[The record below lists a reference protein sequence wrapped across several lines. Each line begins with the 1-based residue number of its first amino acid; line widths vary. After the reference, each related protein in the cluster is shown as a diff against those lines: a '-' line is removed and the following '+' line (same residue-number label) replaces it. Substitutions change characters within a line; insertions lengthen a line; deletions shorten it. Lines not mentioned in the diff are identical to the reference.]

1 MTAPRSAARQRQTKE
16 TRVAI
21 RLALDGSGRSE
32 IATGLP
38 FLDHL
43 LRALAVHAR
52 FDLDVKASGDLEVD
66 AHHTVEDVALV
77 LGEALA
83 EALGDRSGMTR
94 FGDATVPLDE
104 ARAMVALDCGGRAY
118 AMIDLPLRGP
128 SIGSLPATLVPHFLE
143 TFAARGGLTL
153 HVVGSGRDDHH
164 LAEAAFKALARSL
177 RQACAV
183 DATLADRIASTK

>member
-1 MTAPRSAARQRQTKE
+1 MTPPRLAVRQRQTKE
-16 TRVAI
+16 TRVAV
-21 RLALDGSGRSE
+21 RLALDGGGRSE
-32 IATGLP
+32 VETGLP

-43 LRALAVHAR
+43 LRALAVHGR
-52 FDLDVKASGDLEVD
+52 LDLDVKASGDLEVD

-83 EALGDRSGMTR
+83 EALGDRNGITR

-118 AMIDLPLRGP
+118 AMIDLPLVGP

-164 LAEAAFKALARSL
+164 LTEAAFKALARAL

-183 DATLADRIASTK
+183 DLALADRIASTK

>member
-1 MTAPRSAARQRQTKE
+1 MTAPRSAIRQRQTKE
-16 TRVAI
+16 TKIAV
-21 RLALDGSGRSE
+21 RLALDGGGRSE
-32 IATGLP
+32 VATGLP

-52 FDLDVKASGDLEVD
+52 LDLDVKASGDLEVD

-83 EALGDRSGMTR
+83 EALGDRSGISR

-104 ARAMVALDCGGRAY
+104 ARAMAALDCGGRAY
-118 AMIDLPLRGP
+118 AMIELPLVGP
-128 SIGSLPATLVPHFLE
+128 SLGSLPATLVPHFLE

-153 HVVGSGRDDHH
+153 HVVASGRDDHH
-164 LAEAAFKALARSL
+164 LAEAAFKALARAL
-177 RQACAV
+177 RQACTIDV
-183 DATLADRIASTK
+183 TLADRIASTK

>member
-1 MTAPRSAARQRQTKE
+1 MALRSAARQRQTKE
-16 TRVAI
+16 TRIAV
-21 RLALDGSGRSE
+21 RLALDGSGRHE
-32 IATGLP
+32 VETGLP

-52 FDLDVKASGDLEVD
+52 LDLDITASGDLEVD

-83 EALGDRSGMTR
+83 EALGDRSGITR
-94 FGDATVPLDE
+94 FGDASVPLDE

-118 AMIDLPLRGP
+118 AMIDLPLQGP
-128 SIGSLPATLVPHFLE
+128 SIGTLPATLVPHFLE

-153 HVVGSGRDDHH
+153 HVVAAGRDDHH
-164 LAEAAFKALARSL
+164 LAEAAFKALARAL

-183 DATLADRIASTK
+183 DATLAHRMASTK

>member
-1 MTAPRSAARQRQTKE
+1 MTAPRSAIRQRRTKE
-16 TRVAI
+16 TNIAV
-21 RLALDGSGRSE
+21 RLTLDGSGSNE
-32 IATGLP
+32 VATGLP

-43 LRALAVHAR
+43 LRAVAVHAR
-52 FDLDVKASGDLEVD
+52 LDLDVKASGDLEVD

-83 EALGDRSGMTR
+83 EALGDRSGIAR

-104 ARAMVALDCGGRAY
+104 ARVMVALDCGGRAY
-118 AMIDLPLRGP
+118 AVVDLPLQGP
-128 SIGSLPATLVPHFLE
+128 SIGSFPATLVPHFLE

-164 LAEAAFKALARSL
+164 LAEAAFKALARAL
-177 RQACAV
+177 RLGCAV
-183 DATLADRIASTK
+183 DATLANRVASTK

>member
-1 MTAPRSAARQRQTKE
+1 VTAPRSAARQRQTKE
-16 TRVAI
+16 TRIAV
-21 RLALDGSGRSE
+21 RLALDGSGRNE
-32 IATGLP
+32 VATGLP

-52 FDLDVKASGDLEVD
+52 LDLELTATGDLEVD

-83 EALGDRSGMTR
+83 EALGDRSGITR

-104 ARAMVALDCGGRAY
+104 ARIMVALDCGGRAY
-118 AMIDLPLRGP
+118 AMIDLPLQGP

-153 HVVGSGRDDHH
+153 HVVGAGRDDHH
-164 LAEAAFKALARSL
+164 LAEATFKALARAL

>member
-16 TRVAI
+16 TRIAI
-21 RLALDGSGRSE
+21 GLALDGSGRSE
-32 IATGLP
+32 VDTGLP

-52 FDLDVKASGDLEVD
+52 LDLEVKASGDLEVD

-83 EALGDRSGMTR
+83 EALGERGGIAR

-104 ARAMVALDCGGRAY
+104 ARVMVALDCGGRAY
-118 AMIDLPLRGP
+118 AMIDLPLQGP

-153 HVVGSGRDDHH
+153 HIVGSGRDDHH
-164 LAEAAFKALARSL
+164 LAEAAFKALARAL
-177 RQACAV
+177 RQGCAV
-183 DATLADRIASTK
+183 DAALADRIASTK

>member
-1 MTAPRSAARQRQTKE
+1 VTSPRAAARERQTNE
-16 TRVAI
+16 TRVAV
-21 RLALDGSGRSE
+21 RLVLDGTGRHQIS
-32 IATGLP
+32 TGLP
-38 FLDHL
+38 LLDHL
-43 LRALAVHAR
+43 LRALAVHGR
-52 FDLDVKASGDLEVD
+52 LDLDLTATGDLEVD

-77 LGEALA
+77 LGEALS
-83 EALGDRSGMTR
+83 EALGDRGGISR

-104 ARAMVALDCGGRAY
+104 ARALAALDCGGRAY

-153 HVVGSGRDDHH
+153 HVLGSGRDDHH
-164 LAEAAFKALARSL
+164 LAEAAFKAMARAL

-183 DATLADRIASTK
+183 DATLADRVASTK

>member
-1 MTAPRSAARQRQTKE
+1 VTSPRSAVRQRQTKE
-16 TRVAI
+16 TKIAV

-32 IATGLP
+32 VATGLP

-43 LRALAVHAR
+43 LRALSVHAR
-52 FDLDVKASGDLEVD
+52 LDLDVKASGDLEVD

-83 EALGDRSGMTR
+83 EALGDRSGITR

-118 AMIDLPLRGP
+118 AMIDLPLQGP
-128 SIGSLPATLVPHFLE
+128 LIGSLPATLVAHFLE
-143 TFAARGGLTL
+143 TLAARGGLTL

-164 LAEAAFKALARSL
+164 LAEATFKALARAL
-177 RQACAV
+177 RQGCAV

>member
-1 MTAPRSAARQRQTKE
+1 
-16 TRVAI
+16 
-21 RLALDGSGRSE
+21 
-32 IATGLP
+32 
-38 FLDHL
+38 
-43 LRALAVHAR
+43 VHAR
-52 FDLDVKASGDLEVD
+52 LDLDVQASGDLEVD

-83 EALGDRSGMTR
+83 EALGDRRGITR

-118 AMIDLPLRGP
+118 AMVDLPLQGP
-128 SIGSLPATLVPHFLE
+128 SIGSLPVTLVPHFLE
-143 TFAARGGLTL
+143 TLAARGGLTL

-164 LAEAAFKALARSL
+164 LAEAAFKALARAL

-183 DATLADRIASTK
+183 DVTLADRIASTK

>member
-1 MTAPRSAARQRQTKE
+1 VSAPRSAARQRQTKE
-16 TRVAI
+16 TRVAV

-52 FDLDVKASGDLEVD
+52 LDLDVKASGDLEVD

-83 EALGDRSGMTR
+83 EALGERNGITR

-104 ARAMVALDCGGRAY
+104 ARVMVALDCGGRAY
-118 AMIDLPLRGP
+118 AMIDLPLQGP

-164 LAEAAFKALARSL
+164 LAEAAFKALARAL
-177 RQACAV
+177 RQGCAV

>member
-1 MTAPRSAARQRQTKE
+1 VTAPRSAARQRQTKE
-16 TRVAI
+16 TRIAV
-21 RLALDGSGRSE
+21 RLGLDGSGRNE
-32 IATGLP
+32 VETGVP

-52 FDLDVKASGDLEVD
+52 LDLDVRASGDLEVD

-83 EALGDRSGMTR
+83 EALGDRSGITR

-104 ARAMVALDCGGRAY
+104 ARAMVALDCGGRPY
-118 AMIDLPLRGP
+118 AVIELPLQGP

-153 HVVGSGRDDHH
+153 HVVGAGRDDHH
-164 LAEAAFKALARSL
+164 LAEAAFKALARAL

-183 DATLADRIASTK
+183 DATLTDRIASTK

>member
-1 MTAPRSAARQRQTKE
+1 VTAPRSAVRQRQTKE
-16 TRVAI
+16 TRIAV
-21 RLALDGSGRSE
+21 RLALDGGGRAE
-32 IATGLP
+32 VATGLP

-43 LRALAVHAR
+43 LRALAVHGR
-52 FDLDVKASGDLEVD
+52 LDLDIKASGDLEVD

-83 EALGDRSGMTR
+83 EALGDRGGIRR

-153 HVVGSGRDDHH
+153 HVVGAGRDDHH
-164 LAEAAFKALARSL
+164 LAEAAFKALARAL
-177 RQACAV
+177 RQGCAV
-183 DATLADRIASTK
+183 DATLADRTASTK

>member
-1 MTAPRSAARQRQTKE
+1 VTAPRSAARQRQTKE
-16 TRVAI
+16 TRIAV
-21 RLALDGSGRSE
+21 RLALDGSGRHE
-32 IATGLP
+32 IETGLP

-43 LRALAVHAR
+43 LRALAVHGR
-52 FDLDVKASGDLEVD
+52 LDLDIKAAGDLEVD

-83 EALGDRSGMTR
+83 EALGDRSGITR
-94 FGDATVPLDE
+94 FADATVPLDE

-118 AMIDLPLRGP
+118 AMIDIPLQGP
-128 SIGSLPATLVPHFLE
+128 SIGSLPATLVRHFLE

-153 HVVGSGRDDHH
+153 HVVAAGRDDHH
-164 LAEAAFKALARSL
+164 LAEAAFKALARAL

>member
-1 MTAPRSAARQRQTKE
+1 MALRSAARQRQTKE
-16 TRVAI
+16 TRIAV
-21 RLALDGSGRSE
+21 RLALDGSGRHE
-32 IATGLP
+32 VETGLP

-52 FDLDVKASGDLEVD
+52 LDLDITASGDLEVD

-83 EALGDRSGMTR
+83 EALGDRSGITR

-118 AMIDLPLRGP
+118 AMIDLPLQGP
-128 SIGSLPATLVPHFLE
+128 SIGTLPATLVPHFLE

-153 HVVGSGRDDHH
+153 HVVAAGRDDHH
-164 LAEAAFKALARSL
+164 LAEAAFKALARAL

-183 DATLADRIASTK
+183 DATLAHRIASTK

>member
-1 MTAPRSAARQRQTKE
+1 VTAPRSAARQRQTKE
-16 TRVAI
+16 TRIAV
-21 RLALDGSGRSE
+21 RLALDGSGRHE
-32 IATGLP
+32 VETGLP

-43 LRALAVHAR
+43 LRALAVHGR
-52 FDLDVKASGDLEVD
+52 LDLDIKASGDLEVD

-83 EALGDRSGMTR
+83 EALGDRGGITR
-94 FGDATVPLDE
+94 FADATVPLDE

-118 AMIDLPLRGP
+118 SIIDIPLQGP
-128 SIGSLPATLVPHFLE
+128 SIGSLPATLVAHFLE

-153 HVVGSGRDDHH
+153 HVVAAGRDDHH
-164 LAEAAFKALARSL
+164 LAEAAFKALARAL

>member
-1 MTAPRSAARQRQTKE
+1 VTALRSAARQRQTKE
-16 TRVAI
+16 TRIAV

-32 IATGLP
+32 VATGLP

-43 LRALAVHAR
+43 LRALTVHAR
-52 FDLDVKASGDLEVD
+52 LDLDVQASGDLEVD

-83 EALGDRSGMTR
+83 EALGDRRGITR

-118 AMIDLPLRGP
+118 AMVDLPLQGP

-143 TFAARGGLTL
+143 TLAARGGLTL

-164 LAEAAFKALARSL
+164 LAEAAFKALARAL

-183 DATLADRIASTK
+183 DVTLADRIASTK

>member
-1 MTAPRSAARQRQTKE
+1 MMAARSAVRQRRTKE
-16 TRVAI
+16 TNVAV
-21 RLALDGSGRSE
+21 RLALDGRGTSE
-32 IATGLP
+32 VATGLP

-43 LRALAVHAR
+43 LRAVAVHAR
-52 FDLDVKASGDLEVD
+52 IDLDVEASGDLDVD

-83 EALGDRSGMTR
+83 EALGDRHGIAR

-118 AMIDLPLRGP
+118 AIVELPLRGP
-128 SIGSLPATLVPHFLE
+128 LIGSLPATLVPHFLE

-164 LAEAAFKALARSL
+164 VAEASFKALGRAL
-177 RQACAV
+177 REGCAL
-183 DATLADRIASTK
+183 DATLANRIASTK

>member
-1 MTAPRSAARQRQTKE
+1 MTAPRSAIRQRQTKE
-16 TRVAI
+16 TKIAVQ
-21 RLALDGSGRSE
+21 LGLDGSGRSE
-32 IATGLP
+32 VATGLP

-52 FDLDVKASGDLEVD
+52 LDLDVKATGDLEVD

-83 EALGDRSGMTR
+83 EALGDRSGVTR

-104 ARAMVALDCGGRAY
+104 ARAMAALDCGGRAY
-118 AMIDLPLRGP
+118 ALIELPLVGP
-128 SIGSLPATLVPHFLE
+128 SIGSLPVTLVPHFLE

-153 HVVGSGRDDHH
+153 HVVASGRDDHH
-164 LAEAAFKALARSL
+164 LAEAAFKALARAL
-177 RQACAV
+177 RQACTV
-183 DATLADRIASTK
+183 DVTLADRIASTK

>member
-1 MTAPRSAARQRQTKE
+1 VSAPRSAARQRQTKE
-16 TRVAI
+16 TKVAV

-52 FDLDVKASGDLEVD
+52 LDLDVKASGDLEVD

-83 EALGDRSGMTR
+83 EALGERNGITR

-104 ARAMVALDCGGRAY
+104 ARVMVALDCGGRAY
-118 AMIDLPLRGP
+118 AMIDLPLQGP

-164 LAEAAFKALARSL
+164 LAEAAFKALARAL
-177 RQACAV
+177 RQGCAV

>member
-1 MTAPRSAARQRQTKE
+1 MTAPRLAASQRQTKE
-16 TRVAI
+16 TRVAV

-32 IATGLP
+32 VLTGLP

-52 FDLDVKASGDLEVD
+52 LDLDVDASGDLEVD
-66 AHHTVEDVALV
+66 AHHTMEDVALV

-83 EALGDRSGMTR
+83 EALGDRSGITR

-104 ARAMVALDCGGRAY
+104 ARVMVALDCGGRAY
-118 AMIDLPLRGP
+118 AMIDLPLQGP

-143 TFAARGGLTL
+143 TFASRGGLTL

-164 LAEAAFKALARSL
+164 LAEAAFKALARAL

>member
-1 MTAPRSAARQRQTKE
+1 VTAPRSAVRQRQTKE
-16 TRVAI
+16 TKIAV

-32 IATGLP
+32 VATGLP

-52 FDLDVKASGDLEVD
+52 LDLDVKASGDLEVD

-83 EALGDRSGMTR
+83 EALGDRSGITR

-118 AMIDLPLRGP
+118 AMIDLPLQGP
-128 SIGSLPATLVPHFLE
+128 LIGSLPATLVPHFLE
-143 TFAARGGLTL
+143 TLAARGGLTL

-164 LAEAAFKALARSL
+164 LAEATFKALARAL
-177 RQACAV
+177 RQGCAV

>member
-1 MTAPRSAARQRQTKE
+1 MTAPRSAVRQRQTKE
-16 TRVAI
+16 TKVAV

-32 IATGLP
+32 VASGLP

-52 FDLDVKASGDLEVD
+52 LDLDVKASGDLEVD

-83 EALGDRSGMTR
+83 EALGDRRGIMR

-104 ARAMVALDCGGRAY
+104 ARAMAALDCGGRAY
-118 AMIDLPLRGP
+118 AMIELPLVGP

-143 TFAARGGLTL
+143 TFAARGGVTL
-153 HVVGSGRDDHH
+153 HVVASGRDDHH
-164 LAEAAFKALARSL
+164 LAEAAFKALARAL
-177 RQACAV
+177 RQACTV
-183 DATLADRIASTK
+183 DVTLADRIASTK